1 MLRSWMPLLIR
12 LALGA
17 VLAVAA
23 YFVCTLIGLYLPLAM
38 LIAVGLTGGAAAW
51 IINQGADR
59 ADQLHAPALDLD
71 VDYALPHA
79 QDTQV
84 RRLEDLAFGAQPR
97 RRMTARGLARVL
109 GEIAD
114 ERARDPE
121 APDLSPGLARL
132 IETAR
137 RPDAEKH
144 PVGTIDRRGLH
155 RCLTELAPR
164 EERDR

>member
-1 MLRSWMPLLIR
+1 MIRTWRPLLIR

-38 LIAVGLTGGAAAW
+38 LISVGLACGAALW
-51 IINQGADR
+51 IIDQGADR
-59 ADQLHAPALDLD
+59 ADQLHAPELDLD

-97 RRMTARGLARVL
+97 RRMTSRGLARVL
-109 GEIAD
+109 GDIAD
-114 ERARDPE
+114 ERAHDPE
-121 APDLSPGLARL
+121 APELSPGLTRL

-137 RPDAEKH
+137 RSDAQDH
-144 PVGTIDRRGLH
+144 PVGAIDRRGLH
-155 RCLTELAPR
+155 RCLNELAPR

>member
-1 MLRSWMPLLIR
+1 MSRSWRSLLIR

-17 VLAVAA
+17 VLAVAG
-23 YFVCTLIGLYLPLAM
+23 YVVCTLIGLYLPLAM
-38 LIAVGLTGGAAAW
+38 LISVGLALGAALW

-59 ADQLHAPALDLD
+59 ADQLHAPELDLD

-84 RRLEDLAFGAQPR
+84 RRLEDLAYGAQPR
-97 RRMTARGLARVL
+97 RRMTGRGLARVL

-114 ERARDPE
+114 ERARDPD
-121 APDLSPGLARL
+121 APDLSPGLVRL

-137 RPDAEKH
+137 RPDAEAH
-144 PVGTIDRRGLH
+144 PVGAIDRRGLH
-155 RCLTELAPR
+155 RCLTELASR

>member
-1 MLRSWMPLLIR
+1 MTRSWRPLLIR
-12 LALGA
+12 LGLGA
-17 VLAVAA
+17 ALSLAA
-23 YFVCTLIGLYLPLAM
+23 YFVCTLIGLYLPLAV
-38 LIAVGLTGGAAAW
+38 LLAVGLTGGAALW
-51 IINQGADR
+51 IIDQGADR
-59 ADQLHAPALDLD
+59 ADQLHTPALDLD

-84 RRLEDLAFGAQPR
+84 RRLEDLAYGAQPR
-97 RRMTARGLARVL
+97 RRMTGRGLARVL

-121 APDLSPGLARL
+121 APDLSPALARL

-137 RPDAEKH
+137 RPDAEQH
-144 PVGTIDRRGLH
+144 PVGAIDRRALH
-155 RCLTELAPR
+155 RCLTELAPG